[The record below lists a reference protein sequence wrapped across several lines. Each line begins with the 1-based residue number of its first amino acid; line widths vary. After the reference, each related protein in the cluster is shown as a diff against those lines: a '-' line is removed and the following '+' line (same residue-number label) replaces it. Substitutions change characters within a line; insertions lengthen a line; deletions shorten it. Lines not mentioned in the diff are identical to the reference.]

1 MVRSAVEASL
11 KKELN
16 LLFNLILK
24 KIVMKKILLIEDNE
38 DVRSNT
44 AEILELSNYEV
55 IVAEN
60 GKAGIEKALEHF
72 PDLIICDIMMPVLDG
87 YGVLHAVHKN
97 DAIKNTPFIF
107 LTAKTERG
115 DFRKGMELG
124 ADDYITKPFSGTE
137 LLNAV
142 DSRLKKIDLLKREL
156 SPGIEG
162 LQYLMETS
170 MGKDYM
176 KLLTE
181 DRNINTYKKKQIV
194 YSEGNR
200 PNRLY
205 YVLKGKVK
213 TYKSND
219 NGKELVTE
227 LFLPGDFFG
236 YVAMLENTAYKDSA
250 EAMEDTELAIIPRED
265 FDQLINNNK
274 EVAQKFIR
282 LLAKNISERENQLVN
297 IAYNSLRKKVADALL
312 MLYRK
317 YHKDPENNETII
329 ISRGSLATIAGTA
342 KESLIRTLS
351 DFRSEKLIDIRE
363 NGSIEI
369 LNLKKLEFLI
379 N

>member
-1 MVRSAVEASL
+1 
-11 KKELN
+11 
-16 LLFNLILK
+16 
-24 KIVMKKILLIEDNE
+24 MKKILLIEDND
-38 DVRSNT
+38 DVRDNT

-60 GKAGIEKALEHF
+60 GKTGVEKALEHL

-97 DAIKNTPFIF
+97 NQIKNTPFIF

-142 DSRLKKIDLLKREL
+142 DSRLKKVELLKQEL
-156 SPGIEG
+156 SPDMEG
-162 LQYLMETS
+162 LKYLMQTS
-170 MGKDYM
+170 IGKDHL
-176 KLLTE
+176 KLLAE
-181 DRNINTYKKKQIV
+181 DRSINKYKKKEII
-194 YSEGNR
+194 YSEGNH
-200 PNRLY
+200 PSRLY

-213 TYKSND
+213 TYRSND
-219 NGKELVTE
+219 YGKELVTE
-227 LFLPGDFFG
+227 IFSTGDFLG
-236 YVAMLENTAYKDSA
+236 YVAMLEGTVYKDSA
-250 EAMEDTELAIIPRED
+250 AALEETELAIIPWED
-265 FDQLINNNK
+265 FDRLVNNNK

-282 LLAKNISERENQLVN
+282 LLAKNISERESQLVN

-312 MLYRK
+312 MLYKK
-317 YHKDPENNETII
+317 YQPTTEDTNGMI

-351 DFRSEKLIDIRE
+351 DFRNEKLIDIKQD
-363 NGSIEI
+363 GSILI
-369 LNLKKLEFLI
+369 LNLKKLEFLL

>member
-1 MVRSAVEASL
+1 
-11 KKELN
+11 
-16 LLFNLILK
+16 
-24 KIVMKKILLIEDNE
+24 MKKILLIEDNA
-38 DVRSNT
+38 DVRDNT
-44 AEILELSNYEV
+44 AEILQLSNYEV

-60 GKAGIEKALEHF
+60 GKIGVEKALEHL

-97 DAIKNTPFIF
+97 DIIKNTAFIF

-124 ADDYITKPFSGTE
+124 ADDYITKPFSGAE

-142 DSRLKKIDLLKREL
+142 DSRLKKVELLKQEL

-162 LQYLMETS
+162 MQYLMQTS
-170 MGKDYM
+170 TGKDHM

-181 DRNINTYKKKQIV
+181 DRNINKYAKKEII
-194 YSEGNR
+194 YSEGNH

-205 YVLKGKVK
+205 YVLQGKVK
-213 TYKSND
+213 TYRSND
-219 NGKELVTE
+219 DGKELVTE
-227 LFLPGDFFG
+227 LFSSGDFLG
-236 YVAMLENTAYKDSA
+236 YAAMLEGSVYKDSA
-250 EAMEDTELAIIPRED
+250 AALEETKVAVIPRED
-265 FDQLINNNK
+265 FDVLINNNK

-297 IAYNSLRKKVADALL
+297 IAYNSLRRKVADALL
-312 MLYRK
+312 MLHKK
-317 YHKDPENNETII
+317 YHQTSEDKDAMV

-351 DFRSEKLIDIRE
+351 DFRSEKLIDIKE
-363 NGSIEI
+363 DGSILI
-369 LNLKKLEFLI
+369 LNLKKLEYLV

>member
-1 MVRSAVEASL
+1 
-11 KKELN
+11 
-16 LLFNLILK
+16 
-24 KIVMKKILLIEDNE
+24 MKKILLIEDNA
-38 DVRSNT
+38 DVRDNT

-60 GKAGIEKALEHF
+60 GKTGVEKALEHL

-87 YGVLHAVHKN
+87 YGVLHSVHKN
-97 DAIKNTPFIF
+97 DTIKNTPFIF

-124 ADDYITKPFSGTE
+124 ADDYISKPFSGTE

-142 DSRLKKIDLLKREL
+142 DSRLKKVELLKQEL
-156 SPGIEG
+156 LPGIEG
-162 LQYLMETS
+162 LQYLMQTS
-170 MGKDYM
+170 TGKDHM
-176 KLLTE
+176 KLLAE
-181 DRNINTYKKKQIV
+181 DRNINKYKKKEII
-194 YSEGNR
+194 YSEGNH

-205 YVLKGKVK
+205 YVIKGKVK

-219 NGKELVTE
+219 DGKELVTE
-227 LFLPGDFFG
+227 LFSEGDFLG
-236 YVAMLENTAYKDSA
+236 YVAMLEGTVYKDSA
-250 EAMEDTELAIIPRED
+250 AALEETELAVIPRED
-265 FDQLINNNK
+265 FDSLINNNK

-312 MLYRK
+312 MLYKK
-317 YHKDPENNETII
+317 YHQTTEDASAMI

-351 DFRSEKLIDIRE
+351 DFRNEKLIDIK
-363 NGSIEI
+363 NDGSIVI
-369 LNLKKLEFLI
+369 LNPKKLELLL

>member
-1 MVRSAVEASL
+1 
-11 KKELN
+11 
-16 LLFNLILK
+16 
-24 KIVMKKILLIEDNE
+24 MKKILLIEDNE

-250 EAMEDTELAIIPRED
+250 EAMEETELAIIPRED

-274 EVAQKFIR
+274 EVAQKFIG

-317 YHKDPENNETII
+317 YHKNPENNETII